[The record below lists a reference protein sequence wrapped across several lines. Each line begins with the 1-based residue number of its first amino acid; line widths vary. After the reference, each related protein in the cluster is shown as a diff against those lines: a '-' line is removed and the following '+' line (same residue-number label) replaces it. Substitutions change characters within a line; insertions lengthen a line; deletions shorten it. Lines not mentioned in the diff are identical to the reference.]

1 MNLSALLP
9 TDTRTIELAS
19 AFSLVLTSI
28 TLLLGAPA
36 SAWMLEI
43 HAREF
48 WVIVLSAF
56 GVLQLIGVVHNTYSA
71 EVVRVIVTWVVGAF
85 WVWISFEYMIEVVRP
100 TEVSAFLLG
109 VSNLYAFVI
118 NLNLLVRGKWK

>member
-1 MNLSALLP
+1 MNFTALLP
-9 TDTRTIELAS
+9 TDTRTIELVS
-19 AFSLVLTSI
+19 AFALIMTSV

-36 SAWMLEI
+36 STWMLEI

-48 WVIVLSAF
+48 WVIILASF
-56 GVLQLIGVVHNTYSA
+56 GFLQFIGVVHTTYSA
-71 EVVRVIVTWVVGAF
+71 EVVRAIVTWIVGAF
-85 WVWISFEYMIEVVRP
+85 WVWISGEYMLDRVRP
-100 TEVSAFLLG
+100 TEVAAFLLG